1 MSTTGDLQLVK
12 RINRGLLLR
21 LVRAQPGL
29 SRAQLAAASGL
40 TKSTV
45 SQLTR
50 ELLEERWLQEGDSQ
64 QAQGT
69 GRPSTPLHLDGA
81 ARALLGVELDVQT
94 VRVVAVS
101 LTGEFIDQEEQ
112 ALLQSS
118 PEGACRQ
125 LAQRVRAMHARLI
138 RRKQVVC
145 GLGIGVP
152 GMFDERTGQML
163 LAPNM
168 GWRNIAFESLVYTE
182 LAQVGLAE
190 LPVLIRNEADT
201 AAISELE
208 FAQGTGPGSLVFV
221 TCGVGVGAG
230 LILNGQLFTGFRGM
244 AGEIGHS
251 TVERNGRLCSC
262 GRRGCAE
269 TLFGARAL
277 AALPDPAEGGE
288 ALGLVLHN
296 LWTALGPQ
304 QLVIGGASCFRY
316 PAMVE
321 RAMETLRRYERES
334 GLAAPPVRVA
344 RYGLWASAVGA
355 AALVLHHELHPMHA
369 SPATPATAVAT
380 PVPTGAAAS
389 P

>member
-21 LVRAQPGL
+21 LIRAQPGL
-29 SRAQLAAASGL
+29 SRAQLAAVSGL

-45 SQLTR
+45 SQLIR
-50 ELLEERWLQEGDSQ
+50 ELLKERWLEEGDSQ

-81 ARALLGVELDVQT
+81 ARVLLGVELDVQT

-101 LTGEFIDQEEQ
+101 LTGRVIVEEEQ
-112 ALLQSS
+112 VLLQTT

-125 LAQRVRAMHARLI
+125 VAQRVRAMHARLI
-138 RRKQVVC
+138 RRQQRVC

-182 LAQVGLAE
+182 LARVGLAR

-208 FAQGTGPGSLVFV
+208 FAQGNGPGSLVFV

-277 AALPDPAEGGE
+277 AALADPSEGGE

-316 PAMVE
+316 PALVQ
-321 RAMETLRRYERES
+321 RAMETLQRYERES

-369 SPATPATAVAT
+369 SPATPASAAAT
-380 PVPTGAAAS
+380 PTPDGAAAL